1 MADRT
6 LAATLKKVEAG
17 TAGYPDAERA
27 AYQIGRDLSRAFTG
41 SIRAD
46 ELPDGHMPQNVAEK
60 LLLPMLREDHR
71 LVSGLTERVQTALN
85 QAAGIGLQVQTV
97 EFAQDM
103 AEGLVHKL
111 TNGQYE
117 DTSWVLGAPVVNFSQ
132 SITDR
137 TLQRNVEFHAHAGLK
152 PRISREAESHCCTWC
167 EDLEGTYDYG
177 SEPKDIYRRHDNCR
191 CEVDYRP
198 GDGRRQGVWDKEW
211 HSDVRPEVA
220 SSDADRMGASHIES
234 IRAGDGKG
242 GETERNFKTYKNS
255 NYQNIWNQTNTA
267 ESQAISEYLDRRV
280 NSGEYGDIDRIIVAK
295 QSALGGIAAYSHTE
309 NALYIC
315 EELIDPI
322 KFAQLVPPEY
332 FPARSLDDV
341 LDHELGGHKAHW
353 EAVQRYFEGASGRG
367 ISIEQAKDELEED
380 LRKYVKE
387 KMYKNPIYL
396 AETVSQNAQSSY
408 KKSGLNETIADAIIL
423 MNRNGIDDAM
433 LTDLIKKVIG
443 YDVPAI

>member
-1 MADRT
+1 
-6 LAATLKKVEAG
+6 
-17 TAGYPDAERA
+17 
-27 AYQIGRDLSRAFTG
+27 
-41 SIRAD
+41 
-46 ELPDGHMPQNVAEK
+46 MPQNVAEK

-211 HSDVRPEVA
+211 HADARPEDILERQKEMKQELPDGRLTQDERLA
-220 SSDADRMGASHIES
+220 RLTNEELGALIRYKSFDSYLLNELLRKEPDLSQLPIGDQVWVRNLDS
-234 IRAGDGKG
+234 ALQKMPNYQGDLIRAVDFTGWPEKKMTAFLAEYEPG
-242 GETERNFKTYKNS
+242 TIVVHPQYLSTTY
-255 NYQNIWNQTNTA
+255 Y
-267 ESQAISEYLDRRV
+267 
-280 NSGEYGDIDRIIVAK
+280 
-295 QSALGGIAAYSHTE
+295 
-309 NALYIC
+309 
-315 EELIDPI
+315 
-322 KFAQLVPPEY
+322 PEY
-332 FPARSLDDV
+332 
-341 LDHELGGHKAHW
+341 
-353 EAVQRYFEGASGRG
+353 
-367 ISIEQAKDELEED
+367 
-380 LRKYVKE
+380 
-387 KMYKNPIYL
+387 NP
-396 AETVSQNAQSSY
+396 NAQVQLHIFDSQKGKDISMI
-408 KKSGLNETIADAIIL
+408 GLDEGEVLYPRNQAFFVEAKEEVDGVWHIL
-423 MNRNGIDDAM
+423 
-433 LTDLIKKVIG
+433 LSEVT
-443 YDVPAI
+443 